1 MEAKESISGISSQN
15 LQSKKG
21 NSPEAKWAAR
31 LFIAMMAC
39 MISTCIIHAVGEVAM
54 ITHICA

>member
-1 MEAKESISGISSQN
+1 MEAKESIVGRPNPN
-15 LQSKKG
+15 LPAKKG
-21 NSPEAKWAAR
+21 DSPEAKWATR

-39 MISTCIIHAVGEVAM
+39 MIVTCIIHAVGEVAM